1 MVKRDFLSIADLN
14 ATELLAIL
22 DRARRMKAGER
33 GAPLA
38 GKSVALLFEKPSLRT
53 KASFM
58 VGIQE
63 LGGYSFY
70 MGRDEVGL
78 GQREPIAD
86 VARVLS
92 RYVQGI
98 VARVFAHSSVA
109 ELAKYASVPVVN
121 ALSDWEHPCQT
132 LADLQT
138 IQEAKGRLAGVTI
151 AFVGDGNNVSRSLA
165 LGAALVGARFVL
177 AAPRGYE
184 LDAETVA
191 KARSLA
197 RASGGSVR
205 VVTDPKA
212 AVAGA
217 DVVYTDVWT
226 SMGQEAESQKRLQ
239 AFKGYTVDEA
249 LLAAAGPQAIL
260 MHDMPAHYGEEVPPG
275 MLDHPRSV
283 AFDQAEN
290 RLHAQ
295 KAALEFLL
303 AR

>member
-1 MVKRDFLSIADLN
+1 MTKRDLLSIADLN
-14 ATELLAIL
+14 GTEILAVL

-33 GAPLA
+33 TTPLV
-38 GKSVALLFEKPSLRT
+38 GKSIALLFEKPSLRT

-70 MGRDEVGL
+70 MGREEVGL

-86 VARVLS
+86 VARVLA

-98 VARVFAHSSVA
+98 VARVYAHSSVV
-109 ELAKYASVPVVN
+109 ELAKYAPVPVVN

-138 IQEAKGRLAGVTI
+138 IQEVKGKLAGVTI
-151 AFVGDGNNVSRSLA
+151 VFVGDGNNVSRSLA

-177 AAPRGYE
+177 TTPRGYE
-184 LDAETVA
+184 MDADTLA
-191 KARSLA
+191 KARTLA
-197 RASGGSVR
+197 KASGGEVR

-226 SMGQEAESQKRLQ
+226 SMGQEEESQKRRQ
-239 AFKGYTVDEA
+239 AFRGYTVDEA
-249 LLAAAGPQAIL
+249 LLATAGPQAVL

-275 MLDHPRSV
+275 MLDHPQSV